1 MFKVYP
7 KKYVKPRTYEQ
18 GTQEVPEMDEADRND
33 VIISKIGLKAFL
45 KNLIAQYSREDNLKW
60 YLSI

>member
-45 KNLIAQYSREDNLKW
+45 KKKSDEHKACLIS
-60 YLSI
+60 